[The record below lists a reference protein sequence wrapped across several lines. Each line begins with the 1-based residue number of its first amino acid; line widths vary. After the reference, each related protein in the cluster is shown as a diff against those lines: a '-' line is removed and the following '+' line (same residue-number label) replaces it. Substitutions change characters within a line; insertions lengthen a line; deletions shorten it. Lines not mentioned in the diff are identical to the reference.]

1 MDRKL
6 LLSAAFLKTES
17 FSKWKSHYN
26 LLNCAHGVCSTISY
40 CIHCVW
46 IIFQLCLPLFIPG
59 WGQRFS
65 FIIGLFGFYRSI
77 FIVTYFIWKVLKT
90 QGKTSSTED
99 DLNRW
104 WPQWRRPQWKITY
117 IEDELIGRWIQWKMT
132 LTEDDFNGSMVWLIF
147 ADWNFE
153 ALPDGQMDGLSSKN
167 AEAYCTLVF
176 VSLFG
181 EHCNLWAGFINYIF
195 TEATWA
201 QYNMI

>member
-1 MDRKL
+1 MFTNLNTLYIVAGHRQAS
-6 LLSAAFLKTES
+6 LLSSMYLYSLILVQLSFMNKQTSHLVTFALVSLHTDDDQKLK
-17 FSKWKSHYN
+17 KS
-26 LLNCAHGVCSTISY
+26 L
-40 CIHCVW
+40 
-46 IIFQLCLPLFIPG
+46 
-59 WGQRFS
+59 
-65 FIIGLFGFYRSI
+65 
-77 FIVTYFIWKVLKT
+77 